1 MRQGRIMAGIGAL
14 AVLAG
19 LWLVWPAGPGPS
31 TDRALPRPLPEGAL
45 TIVAFGTSLT
55 APPQSWPDHLGPALA
70 ACLGIPVDLQRVA
83 GPGMGS
89 DWGVT
94 QSNAVAALSPDLIL
108 MEFAINDADLTDG
121 VTLRQAAE
129 NHAKIVSNI
138 AENAPSAQIVLM
150 TMSPAQGLRGWIR
163 PWLPDHYSAY
173 RRLAADLDLGL
184 LDLYPRWLALPT
196 AARGLDA
203 DGLHPDPTLAE
214 TLILPAVLAYL
225 GCDSPPGHG

>member
-19 LWLVWPAGPGPS
+19 LWLVWPADPGPAA
-31 TDRALPRPLPEGAL
+31 DRALPRPLPEGAL

-55 APPQSWPDHLGPALA
+55 APPQSWPDRLGPALA
-70 ACLGIPVDLQRVA
+70 ICRGAPVRMHRVA

-89 DWGVT
+89 DWGMGQT
-94 QSNAVAALSPDLIL
+94 EAVAALSPDLIL
-108 MEFAINDADLTDG
+108 MEFVINDADLSDG
-121 VTLRQAAE
+121 VPVRHAAE

-138 AENAPSAQIVLM
+138 AENAPSAQVALM

-163 PWLPDHYSAY
+163 PWLPDHYRAY

-184 LDLYPRWLALPT
+184 LDVYPRWLALPP

-203 DGLHPDPTLAE
+203 DGLHPDPAIAE
-214 TLILPAVLAYL
+214 TVILPTLLAYL
-225 GCDSPPGHG
+225 GCDSAPDHG